1 MYKIKILF
9 ILIFLV
15 IFLTL
20 TVCKKCIECKNIKKN
35 YRDRR
40 YKRGACCSK
49 TKEGSSKTHTADN
62 EFNDVLEGYQS
73 VQSHETQFED
83 FEEFTQRKKILIIT
97 DNYWDSH
104 WEYNKTLANIL
115 ADYYNDMLLHT
126 NRDIELAGNIKLLR
140 LKINIIEA
148 EEVFMSFRESKK
160 FKYVAI
166 CKEIFKN
173 GEMLSMLK
181 DKNYDLG
188 IAEAS
193 GQLSTLSY
201 KDIEFGDGLPN
212 SDIWKKGT
220 KRYEQQMK
228 KYETRKGKMRG
239 EMEDIF
245 LRYYEE
251 ICTDE
256 SILLHNEN
264 LYHQR
269 LFYMSHNTTYRL
281 NFQIQYPCEVLL
293 AMGTVV
299 PWYQE
304 NIPGI
309 HE

>member
-1 MYKIKILF
+1 MYRI
-9 ILIFLV
+9 
-15 IFLTL
+15 
-20 TVCKKCIECKNIKKN
+20 
-35 YRDRR
+35 DRR

-115 ADYYNDMLLHT
+115 ADYYNVDMLLHT

-188 IAEAS
+188 IAETS
-193 GQLSTLSY
+193 GQLCA
-201 KDIEFGDGLPN
+201 F
-212 SDIWKKGT
+212 
-220 KRYEQQMK
+220 M
-228 KYETRKGKMRG
+228 
-239 EMEDIF
+239 IF
-245 LRYYEE
+245 NEIGINKTINLYPSHLHSHDLILIGIDVDSVSE

-269 LFYMSHNTTYRL
+269 LLFMPN
-281 NFQIQYPCEVLL
+281 LL
-293 AMGTVV
+293 KYTL
-299 PWYQE
+299 QT
-304 NIPGI
+304 NII
-309 HE
+309 